1 MSSETGY
8 NPGTE
13 TCHTLY
19 DRGGK
24 RASGD
29 NATWRLLFILL
40 YGRER
45 AGHFVEEWTVADCG
59 RILLEDA
66 LHLIYASRR
75 EKGKGCFYYTHIISD
90 VKSII
95 TLTCGAMEQQLGS
108 EDCMRGSL
116 GPHAKSRVGSTSY
129 AHGSCRSGGSCTTSS
144 VQKSIVAQ
152 SQSWYSKSVSLLS
165 LLSVHNV
172 HWPFST
178 STAQTPAP
186 NFCPEQHESSFFSPN
201 ASLLNLST
209 SPLPCLMPLGT
220 LQ

>member
-24 RASGD
+24 RASGN
-29 NATWRLLFILL
+29 NATWRFLFILL

-75 EKGKGCFYYTHIISD
+75 EKGKGCFYYTHMISD

-129 AHGSCRSGGSCTTSS
+129 AHG
-144 VQKSIVAQ
+144 IADPAEAAPHLL
-152 SQSWYSKSVSLLS
+152 SKSPLLPKVKVGTRKAFHCFHCFHCFQCIMYIGLFQHQSLRHQHQIS
-165 LLSVHNV
+165 APS
-172 HWPFST
+172 ST
-178 STAQTPAP
+178 NLPSFHQTPACSTCLQAR
-186 NFCPEQHESSFFSPN
+186 CP
-201 ASLLNLST
+201 A
-209 SPLPCLMPLGT
+209 
-220 LQ
+220 